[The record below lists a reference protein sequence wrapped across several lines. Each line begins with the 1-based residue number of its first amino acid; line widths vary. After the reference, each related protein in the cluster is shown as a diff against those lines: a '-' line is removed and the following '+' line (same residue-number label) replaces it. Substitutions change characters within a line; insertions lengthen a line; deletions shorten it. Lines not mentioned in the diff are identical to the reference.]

1 MCDWLNKFYGFS
13 LLTIALY
20 DIAIDKMDGHGVIN
34 TACHERL
41 PKKTK
46 VTQY

>member
-1 MCDWLNKFYGFS
+1 MGFS
-13 LLTIALY
+13 SFQFFIIIIIIIIL
-20 DIAIDKMDGHGVIN
+20 AIDKMDGYGLIN
-34 TACHERL
+34 TIRHDYL